1 MTDTSSLLRY
11 VANLPKLD
19 DFHKEY
25 LIAELWSKWSVE
37 RDRYNELG
45 KKFESLTK
53 YTKELEKE
61 LIGQAAYPHNGKY
74 VINDDD
80 RKNLKALGI
89 SDHMIND
96 YLNKKNNVFDD
107 CEED

>member
-19 DFHKEY
+19 DFHKRY
-25 LIAELWSKWSVE
+25 LIAEVWSKWKAE
-37 RDRYNELG
+37 TDRYNELK
-45 KKFESLTK
+45 KKFESLAK
-53 YTKELEKE
+53 YTKELEDE
-61 LIGQAAYPHNGKY
+61 LIGQAVYPHDGKY

-89 SDHMIND
+89 SDQAIND

-107 CEED
+107 CE

>member
-19 DFHKEY
+19 DFHKRY
-25 LIAELWSKWSVE
+25 LIAEVWSKWHAE
-37 RDRYNELG
+37 TNRYNELE
-45 KKFESLTK
+45 KKFENLKK
-53 YTKELEKE
+53 YTQELEKE
-61 LIGQAAYPHNGKY
+61 LIGQAVYPHDGKY

-89 SDHMIND
+89 SDQAIND

-107 CEED
+107 CE